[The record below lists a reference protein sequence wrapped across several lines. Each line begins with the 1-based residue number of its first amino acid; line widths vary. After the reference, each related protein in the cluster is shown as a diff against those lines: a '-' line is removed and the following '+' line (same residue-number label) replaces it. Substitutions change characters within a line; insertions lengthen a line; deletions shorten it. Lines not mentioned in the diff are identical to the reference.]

1 LIHPTI
7 NMSLTEKLTLE
18 EIRRKRPSKYA
29 GLEEGVI
36 SLGLA
41 ESDFEM
47 PKEVKEAMIS
57 AILEGRYHYEMD
69 GVVEFL
75 EAAMDKLSRFNGISA
90 GKEEI
95 LPTVG
100 AMNRIWLAYRI
111 LLKPGDHVI
120 VVTPSYPAL
129 IGRPKS
135 LQAEVTEAKVRKDG
149 HLDLAVIEK
158 AVSSRTRMITIC
170 NPNNPT
176 GTVYTKDELEQLA
189 EIAIR
194 HDLYV
199 LSDELYE
206 NLTYDGRKHVS
217 IASLPGM
224 RERAITL
231 FGFTKTYGMSGL
243 RIGYVVAERE
253 IIRKMKDENTGIV
266 IHPGTVEQIGAAA
279 ALKKCDYYIDFLKNY
294 LEKVRNR
301 LVAMLSETP
310 GVTISPPEGAFFAFP
325 NLIPLFENDKDA
337 VEYLLKE
344 ARVLVHGGSGFGEG
358 GAGHVRINFC
368 SPLEIIEEAANRIR
382 SALIKR
388 HDAIGLKNKSL
399 GNIV

>member
-1 LIHPTI
+1 
-7 NMSLTEKLTLE
+7 MFK
-18 EIRRKRPSKYA
+18 EIRKSRPSKYA
-29 GLEEGVI
+29 GLEKDTI

-47 PKEVKEAMIS
+47 PKEVKEAMIN

-69 GVVEFL
+69 GVTEFI
-75 EAAMDKLSRFNGISA
+75 EAAKDKLLRFNNISA
-90 GKEEI
+90 SEREI

-100 AMNRIWLAYRI
+100 VMNGIWLAYRI

-120 VVTPSYPAL
+120 VITPNYPPL
-129 IGRPKS
+129 IERPRS
-135 LQAEVTEAKVRKDG
+135 FQAEVTEIKTRKDG
-149 HLDLAVIEK
+149 HLDLVRIEK
-158 AVSSRTRMITIC
+158 AVSSKTRMITIC

-176 GTVYTKDELEQLA
+176 GTVYTRDELEQLA
-189 EIAIR
+189 EIAMK

-199 LSDELYE
+199 FSDELYE

-217 IASLPGM
+217 IASLSGM
-224 RERAITL
+224 HERTVTV

-243 RIGYVVAERE
+243 RIGYVVADEE
-253 IIRKMKDENTGIV
+253 IIKKMKDENTGIV

-279 ALKKCDYYIDFLKNY
+279 ALRKCDYYVDFLRNY

-301 LVAMLSETP
+301 LVTGLNECP
-310 GVTISPPEGAFFAFP
+310 GIVISPPEGTFFAFP
-325 NLIPLFENDKDA
+325 DLSFLFEKDGDA

-344 ARVLVHGGSGFGEG
+344 AKVLVFSGSGFGDG

-368 SPLEIIEEAANRIR
+368 SPLEIVDEATERIR
-382 SALIKR
+382 NALSKR
-388 HDAIGLKNKSL
+388 HPS
-399 GNIV
+399 IVRK

>member
-1 LIHPTI
+1 
-7 NMSLTEKLTLE
+7 MSFIEKPSLE
-18 EIRRKRPSKYA
+18 EIRRSRPSKYA
-29 GLEEGVI
+29 GLERDVI

-47 PKEVKEAMIS
+47 PREVKEAMIE
-57 AILEGRYHYEMD
+57 AIKSGRYHYEMN
-69 GVVEFL
+69 GVAEFID
-75 EAAMDKLSRFNGISA
+75 AAREKLLRVNTISA
-90 GKEEI
+90 GEDEI

-100 AMNRIWLAYRI
+100 VMNGIWLTYRV

-120 VVTPSYPAL
+120 VVTPTYPPL

-135 LQAEVTEAKVRKDG
+135 FQAEVTEVKTRADG
-149 HLDLAVIEK
+149 HPDMARVEEAVTSK
-158 AVSSRTRMITIC
+158 TRIITIC

-176 GTVYTKDELEQLA
+176 GTVYTRDELEQLA
-189 EIAIR
+189 EIAVK

-199 LSDELYE
+199 FSDELYE
-206 NLTYDGRKHVS
+206 NLTYDGRNHVS

-224 RERAITL
+224 RERTVTA

-243 RIGYVVAERE
+243 RIGYVVAEKE
-253 IIRKMKDENTGIV
+253 IIRKMRDENAGIV
-266 IHPGTVEQIGAAA
+266 IHPGTVEQIGAAT
-279 ALKKCDYYIDFLKNY
+279 ALRKCDYYIDFLKNY

-301 LVAMLSETP
+301 LVARLNETP

-325 NLIPLFENDKDA
+325 NLGFLFENDKHA

-368 SPLEIIEEAANRIR
+368 SPLEIIEEAAERIKTALLKR
-382 SALIKR
+382 SSTAVR
-388 HDAIGLKNKSL
+388 KNK
-399 GNIV
+399 G